1 VSWSLVLYRVGYGR
15 SKETYKSNSR
25 LVISYPNDIKKKM
38 AIQLKIV
45 IPITYLHTAGVRTY
59 IFEAALFLIAEV
71 PGGSVPRAI
80 AAKKSMITLI
90 HIS

>member
-1 VSWSLVLYRVGYGR
+1 M
-15 SKETYKSNSR
+15 
-25 LVISYPNDIKKKM
+25 SYPNDIKKNM
-38 AIQLKIV
+38 AMQLKML
-45 IPITYLHTAGVRTY
+45 IPITYLHTGGVRTY

-90 HIS
+90 HNN

>member
-1 VSWSLVLYRVGYGR
+1 M
-15 SKETYKSNSR
+15 
-25 LVISYPNDIKKKM
+25 SYPNDIKKNIAM
-38 AIQLKIV
+38 QLKML
-45 IPITYLHTAGVRTY
+45 IPITYLHTEGVRTY

-90 HIS
+90 HNN